1 MDEMLNDATCTI
13 EKANERA
20 LAIMQERYK
29 PTDPPKC
36 KVTEDE
42 ADEKTCGYRR
52 RPVPETWRRIGET
65 CSGCG

>member
-42 ADEKTCGYRR
+42 ADKKRAAI
-52 RPVPETWRRIGET
+52 VDA
-65 CSGCG
+65 CS